1 MRNLRSLI
9 KYSLVYK
16 GHLSIALTM
25 MLFQVVIG
33 FVIPYLMIDII
44 DIALPN
50 GDMTMIYT
58 RGALMIGIALLGA
71 LAGVVNNYSSQYV
84 SQYATAALREDLFS
98 HIQSLAFK
106 DIDTFKKSRLITTAT
121 SDVMRIQMFYGMM
134 LSIVVRA
141 PLMVIVGLVLSLQT
155 SLLLSQ
161 VFYVTMPLLIISFL
175 VIMYFAYP
183 RFKKVQGALDE
194 LSNVVLEN
202 ANAPQVVKSFVSQ
215 DYEAK
220 RFEKVNDHYKEVN
233 TNAES
238 IVALAEPLIIMI
250 FNLGLALI
258 LVLAGIYL
266 NQANPAFFQNGLP
279 KVGLIMA
286 FSTYSQQI
294 LIGLMMFA
302 MIMIFISRAEVS
314 ASRINEVME
323 TLPSMLYNEHPVF
336 PEIKGEISFNKV
348 SFKYGESSADAIQ
361 DISFKLKPG
370 ESVGIIG
377 STGSG
382 KTTLVRLLPRLYDH
396 TEGEILLDGVP
407 VESMDVTHLRDQI
420 SFVTQY
426 AHIFSGS
433 LGTNIIQGK
442 QTADYEEVFKA
453 SQGASLDEFV
463 SDQEEGLNLFVQA
476 KGTNLSGGQKQR
488 LSIARA
494 LIKNP
499 KILILDDATSAVDLT
514 TEKHIIE
521 SIQAL
526 KPKPTLLLITQ
537 KISTAKRLDKILVL
551 DNDGH
556 MDGFGTH
563 ETLLK
568 SSKVYQE
575 IAASQLNVGGE
586 SHGA

>member
-1 MRNLRSLI
+1 MRNLKQLI

-25 MLFQVVIG
+25 MLLQVVIG
-33 FVIPYLMIDII
+33 FLIPFLMIDII

-50 GDMTMIYT
+50 GDMTMLLT

-71 LAGVVNNYSSQYV
+71 VAGVVNNYSSQYV

-98 HIQSLAFK
+98 HIQTLAFK
-106 DIDTFKKSRLITTAT
+106 DVDEFKKSRLITTAT

-134 LSIVVRA
+134 LRIVVRA

-202 ANAPQVVKSFVSQ
+202 ANAPQVIKSFVSQ
-215 DYEAK
+215 DYEAT
-220 RFEKVNDHYKEVN
+220 RFDKVNDHYRKVN
-233 TNAES
+233 TSAES
-238 IVALAEPLIIMI
+238 IVAIAEPLIIMI
-250 FNLGLALI
+250 FNIGLALI
-258 LVLAGIYL
+258 LVLAGFYL
-266 NQANPAFFQNGLP
+266 NQANPSFFQNGLP

-323 TLPSMLYNEHPVF
+323 KLPSILYKEETVK
-336 PEIKGEISFNKV
+336 PEVKGMVAFKKV
-348 SFKYGESSADAIQ
+348 SFKYGESSADAIH
-361 DISFKLKPG
+361 DISFTLSPG

-382 KTTLVRLLPRLYDH
+382 KTSLVRLLPRLYDY
-396 TEGEILLDGVP
+396 TEGSIEIDGTDIQDFDVP
-407 VESMDVTHLRDQI
+407 YLRDQI

-433 LGTNIIQGK
+433 LGTNIIQGL
-442 QTADYEEVFKA
+442 EEASYDEAYKA
-453 SQGASLDEFV
+453 SVGASLNDFV
-463 SDQEEGLNLFVQA
+463 DNQEEGLNMFVQA

-521 SIQAL
+521 SIQSL
-526 KPKPTLLLITQ
+526 KTKPTLMLITQ
-537 KISTAKRLDKILVL
+537 KVSTARRLDKILVL

-563 ETLLK
+563 DELIL

-575 IAASQLNVGGE
+575 IAASQLNIGGDV
-586 SHGA
+586 HGA

>member
-1 MRNLRSLI
+1 
-9 KYSLVYK
+9 
-16 GHLSIALTM
+16 
-25 MLFQVVIG
+25 
-33 FVIPYLMIDII
+33 
-44 DIALPN
+44 
-50 GDMTMIYT
+50 
-58 RGALMIGIALLGA
+58 
-71 LAGVVNNYSSQYV
+71 
-84 SQYATAALREDLFS
+84 
-98 HIQSLAFK
+98 
-106 DIDTFKKSRLITTAT
+106 
-121 SDVMRIQMFYGMM
+121 
-134 LSIVVRA
+134 
-141 PLMVIVGLVLSLQT
+141 
-155 SLLLSQ
+155 
-161 VFYVTMPLLIISFL
+161 MPLLIISFL